1 MIVNNLVGERER
13 NQFMSSALTGNFSNY
28 STLSTTIVENTRNSE
43 EALRLADDT
52 CYSRFF
58 LHPTPTDKVILF
70 FHGFTAVPQQ
80 FVPIGEAFFNAGY
93 NVLIPR
99 LPGHGIAG
107 NWDKKNPPPL
117 PEKRVT
123 YQKFG
128 LEWLDRARVFG
139 EKVVVGGLSGGSTL
153 AAWLALERPQEIDCA
168 LIFAPYLSNTNKLID
183 LVVRL
188 FNIYFNWKTP
198 PGAVNYGY
206 EGFYMPALR
215 LFLDMGYE
223 VLERAKTSPAAPMLI
238 VASECDRAVGRREP
252 QKLFKAAVKLQ
263 PKSQYIG
270 FEKAL
275 NIPHN
280 MMTKEEGN
288 KNQDLVIS
296 KALAYVNQ

>member
-1 MIVNNLVGERER
+1 MSLMNNL
-13 NQFMSSALTGNFSNY
+13 ALMSNY
-28 STLSTTIVENTRNSE
+28 STLTTAIVDNIKERE
-43 EALRLADDT
+43 KGLGLADDT

-58 LHPTPTDKVILF
+58 IHPNPTDKVILF

-80 FVPIGEAFFNAGY
+80 FVPIGSAFFQAGY

-99 LPGHGIAG
+99 LPGHGLAG

-117 PEKRVT
+117 PQNRVI
-123 YQKFG
+123 YQEFG
-128 LEWLDRARVFG
+128 LEWLEQARLFG

-153 AAWLALERPQEIDCA
+153 AAWLALECPQKIDCG
-168 LIFAPYLSNTNKLID
+168 LIFAPYLSNTNKLVD
-183 LVVRL
+183 LVVRSL
-188 FNIYFNWKTP
+188 NIYFKWKTP

-215 LFLDMGYE
+215 LFLDMGDE
-223 VLERAKTSPAAPMLI
+223 VLQRAKTSPAAPMLI
-238 VASECDRAVGRREP
+238 VSSECDRAVGRREP

-263 PKSQYIG
+263 PKCQYIG

-288 KNQDLVIS
+288 QRQDLVIS
-296 KALAYVNQ
+296 RALDYVGNW

>member
-1 MIVNNLVGERER
+1 
-13 NQFMSSALTGNFSNY
+13 MSGALKGLLSNY
-28 STLSTTIVENTRNSE
+28 STISKTLVDKTRE
-43 EALRLADDT
+43 REKALRLADYT

-80 FVPIGEAFFNAGY
+80 FVPIGEAFFQAGY

-99 LPGHGIAG
+99 LPGHGLAG

-117 PEKRVT
+117 PQNRVT
-123 YQKFG
+123 YQEFG
-128 LEWLDRARVFG
+128 LEWLDRARFFG
-139 EKVVVGGLSGGSTL
+139 EKIVVGGLSGGSTL
-153 AAWLALERPQEIDCA
+153 AAWLTLECPDKIDSG
-168 LIFAPYLSNTNKLID
+168 LIFAPYLSNTNKLVD

-188 FNIYFNWKTP
+188 FNFYFEWKTP

-215 LFLDMGYE
+215 LFLDMGDE
-223 VLERAKTSPAAPMLI
+223 VLARAKSIPAAPMLI
-238 VASECDRAVGRREP
+238 VSSECDRAVGRREP
-252 QKLFKAAVKLQ
+252 QKLFKVAVKLQ
-263 PKSQYIG
+263 PKCRYIN

-288 KNQDLVIS
+288 ESQDLVIS
-296 KALAYVNQ
+296 LALDYVANC